1 MSTRG
6 DVEDPLISSVPT
18 NDNTFLKQQQ
28 LGEQST
34 VTVLVASMFC
44 CCFLFLSCV
53 ALACGYMFLLIWGA
67 YILDNS
73 DSAKTNACE
82 DSYHIWT
89 FCLLNE
95 IVGVTVTLCGCSEA
109 CRAYDNLKS
118 ESGEESKASMAGTSF
133 YIKYGTTMLVS
144 FVFFFWGMTEWFQI
158 SDGCVTEY
166 NNKYQALMVLFRAA
180 VLADSVILLLAT
192 TAFVIQRQTSAKE

>member
-1 MSTRG
+1 MGTRKAELHSSASLPFPRGECRWRAPAMREGGVQMSTRG

-89 FCLLNE
+89 FCLLKE
-95 IVGVTVTLCGCSEA
+95 IVGRGV
-109 CRAYDNLKS
+109 KS
-118 ESGEESKASMAGTSF
+118 FNG
-133 YIKYGTTMLVS
+133 
-144 FVFFFWGMTEWFQI
+144 
-158 SDGCVTEY
+158 
-166 NNKYQALMVLFRAA
+166 RH
-180 VLADSVILLLAT
+180 ILLYQIWHHHAGL
-192 TAFVIQRQTSAKE
+192 VRVL